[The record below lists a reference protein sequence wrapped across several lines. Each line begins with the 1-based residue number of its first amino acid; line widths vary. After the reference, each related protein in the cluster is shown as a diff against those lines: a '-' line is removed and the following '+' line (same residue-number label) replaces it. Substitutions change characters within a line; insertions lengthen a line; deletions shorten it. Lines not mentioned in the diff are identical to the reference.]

1 MADITIH
8 DHSDEVIRRI
18 RDALPPALE
27 AVGQFLEGEAVIE
40 IEANPRRVDT
50 GLLRNSITHAI
61 SGKGAAKKSYSAD
74 RPRRPDGE
82 IESGTYSGTM
92 PDDGEDK
99 PAVYIGT
106 NVEYAIYVHD
116 GTMRMAPNRFLT
128 NAVKNNRAQI
138 RRYVENAL
146 KQALK

>member
-8 DHSDEVIRRI
+8 DHSGEALRLIY
-18 RDALPPALE
+18 DAFPPALE

-40 IEANPRRVDT
+40 IESNPRRVDT
-50 GLLRNSITHAI
+50 GRLRGSITHRVE
-61 SGKGAAKKSYSAD
+61 GG
-74 RPRRPDGE
+74 G
-82 IESGTYSGTM
+82 
-92 PDDGEDK
+92 DD
-99 PAVYIGT
+99 PSVTVGT

-128 NAVKNNRAQI
+128 NALNNNRAQI
-138 RRYVENAL
+138 KQYIENAL

>member
-18 RDALPPALE
+18 RDALPVALKAAGE
-27 AVGQFLEGEAVIE
+27 FLEGEAVIE
-40 IEANPRRVDT
+40 IQSNPRREDT
-50 GLLRNSITHAI
+50 GLLKNSITHAL
-61 SGKGAAKKSYSAD
+61 SGEETAKKEYHAD
-74 RPRRPDGE
+74 RPRRPGGE
-82 IESGTYSGTM
+82 IERGSYSGTA
-92 PDDGEDK
+92 PNDGEDK

-116 GTMRMAPNRFLT
+116 GTMRMTPNRFLT

-146 KQALK
+146 KQALR